1 METDWRAMIHL
12 CESRKGEFMSV
23 QGYQNLHARLAAFD
37 EACKKRGM
45 ESQPQSTGA
54 VDRIY
59 MAVADLACGCA
70 QAVLAGDEK
79 RAMDCLDFAEYLQD
93 VGIRIERKLPSDS
106 RLLDEIVNEFD
117 QKRRVGQG
125 AQEESQE

>member
-1 METDWRAMIHL
+1 
-12 CESRKGEFMSV
+12 MSV
-23 QGYQNLHARLAAFD
+23 QSYQNLHDRLIALD

-70 QAVLAGDEK
+70 DAILAGNEK

-106 RLLDEIVNEFD
+106 RLLDEIVNEAD
-117 QKRRVGQG
+117 QKRRVGQR
-125 AQEESQE
+125 AAD

>member
-1 METDWRAMIHL
+1 
-12 CESRKGEFMSV
+12 MSI
-23 QGYQNLHARLAAFD
+23 QGYQSLHARLAAFD
-37 EACKKRGM
+37 EACRKHGM
-45 ESQPQSTGA
+45 ELQTQSVRA

-70 QAVLAGDEK
+70 DAILAGNEK

-117 QKRRVGQG
+117 QKRRVGQR
-125 AQEESQE
+125 AKEESQE

>member
-1 METDWRAMIHL
+1 
-12 CESRKGEFMSV
+12 MSI
-23 QGYQNLHARLAAFD
+23 QGYQSLHARLAAFD
-37 EACKKRGM
+37 EACRKHGM
-45 ESQPQSTGA
+45 EFQTQSTGA
-54 VDRIY
+54 LDRIY

-106 RLLDEIVNEFD
+106 RLLDEIVNEAD

-125 AQEESQE
+125 AAD

>member
-1 METDWRAMIHL
+1 METDWRVMIHL

-23 QGYQNLHARLAAFD
+23 QSYQNLHDRLIALD

-45 ESQPQSTGA
+45 ESQTQSTGA
-54 VDRIY
+54 LDRIY
-59 MAVADLACGCA
+59 MAVADLACG
-70 QAVLAGDEK
+70 
-79 RAMDCLDFAEYLQD
+79 CLDFAEYLQD

-117 QKRRVGQG
+117 QKRRVGQR
-125 AQEESQE
+125 AAD

>member
-23 QGYQNLHARLAAFD
+23 QGYQNLHDRLIALD

-54 VDRIY
+54 LDRIY

-106 RLLDEIVNEFD
+106 RLLDEIVNEAD
-117 QKRRVGQG
+117 QKRRVGQR
-125 AQEESQE
+125 AAD